1 MEYTD
6 VFLTHDWGE
15 DELGRSNHVRV
26 SKVNKFL
33 QSRGLKTW
41 FDEERM
47 TGNIRDKMAE
57 GIENTKLI
65 LVFITEKY
73 RNKVNSN
80 NAIDNC
86 YFEFN
91 YATLEKSG
99 NFMIPVVMEP
109 RMRNPRDWKGRLGA
123 ELGTH
128 LYVDLSE
135 EDPEI
140 FDSKCKELHALI
152 EPLIAEYDKTNPPS
166 TSTVQ
171 PVHHHHPHHQIHHKE
186 GSAEPVHGDSKHT
199 QPQPTGGKSNSL
211 KTNAMAVLSIAGSM
225 KQPSTNT
232 NNSPLAA
239 LQALN
244 SHNNHITTPNNLTKA
259 AQNILS
265 PPNSTTPFN
274 FSSSMPSTTSETST
288 ESTLSNSLPSNGGK
302 FSFAS
307 SFLKSLNDHPPSS
320 SLISSTS
327 VHPVASS
334 TTPKINLPSVTETSP
349 FLQQNKA
356 PHAQVNISTT
366 FPSHDSHTSSFTV
379 PKFTFGSRLPETI
392 THNHDSSS
400 TTTENGN
407 FKKCPWCSSKNH
419 ANAVNCILCK
429 KPIDGS
435 HSSSSGSNSSKKI
448 CPWCHGKNELTSTK
462 CSICSNSLENRH
474 LPSDLLEVHLLNDGG
489 NNGNV
494 NVKVLNRSSNAGEG
508 YDTTGIKRSPRLSL
522 QTGSFII
529 NHLNTVK
536 GHAPTSNAGVSTENH
551 IPSIS
556 FTI

>member
-15 DELGRSNHVRV
+15 DEIGRSNHVRV

-152 EPLIAEYDKTNPPS
+152 EPLIAEYDKTHPPS

-171 PVHHHHPHHQIHHKE
+171 PVHHHPHHQIHHKE

-265 PPNSTTPFN
+265 PPNSTTSFS
-274 FSSSMPSTTSETST
+274 FSSSLPSTTSETST

-474 LPSDLLEVHLLNDGG
+474 LPSDLLEEHLLNDGG

>member
-33 QSRGLKTW
+33 QSFGLKTW

-65 LVFITEKY
+65 IVFITEKY
-73 RNKVNSN
+73 RDKVNSN

-99 NFMIPVVMEP
+99 NYMIPVVMEP

-128 LYVDLSE
+128 LYIDLSE

-152 EPLIAEYDKTNPPS
+152 EPLIAEYDKTHPPS

-171 PVHHHHPHHQIHHKE
+171 PVHHHPHHQIHHNLV
-186 GSAEPVHGDSKHT
+186 SIEPVSGHSKST
-199 QPQPTGGKSNSL
+199 QPQPVSGKSSSL
-211 KTNAMAVLSIAGSM
+211 KTNAMAVLSIAGSV
-225 KQPSTNT
+225 KQPS

-244 SHNNHITTPNNLTKA
+244 NHNNHNTTPNNLTKA

-274 FSSSMPSTTSETST
+274 FSSSLPSTTSQTSS

-320 SLISSTS
+320 TLTSSTS
-327 VHPVASS
+327 VHPVSS
-334 TTPKINLPSVTETSP
+334 SSAPKTNLSSTETSP
-349 FLQQNKA
+349 FLQQNTA
-356 PHAQVNISTT
+356 AHTQVNISTT

-379 PKFTFGSRLPETI
+379 PKFSFGSRLPETI
-392 THNHDSSS
+392 THNHDTSS
-400 TTTENGN
+400 TVTEDGN

-419 ANAVNCILCK
+419 GNAVNCILCK

-435 HSSSSGSNSSKKI
+435 HHLSSNGSDSSKKI
-448 CPWCHGKNELTSTK
+448 CPWCHGKNELTAIK

-474 LPSDLLEVHLLNDGG
+474 LPSDLLEEHFLNNGG

-508 YDTTGIKRSPRLSL
+508 NDPTGMKTSPRLSL

-536 GHAPTSNAGVSTENH
+536 GHAPSSNAGVSTENH